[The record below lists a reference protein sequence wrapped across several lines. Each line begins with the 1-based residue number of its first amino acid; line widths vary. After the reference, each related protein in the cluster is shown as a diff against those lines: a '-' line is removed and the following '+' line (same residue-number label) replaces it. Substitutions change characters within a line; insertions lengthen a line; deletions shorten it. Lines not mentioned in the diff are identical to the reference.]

1 MDKLEVVKDILE
13 VCETGKLEK
22 VEARLEELKREIGE
36 LEPGLDYVRKM
47 EVADYVLAV
56 HYVLTHYK
64 IERKEQDD

>member
-13 VCETGKLEK
+13 VCETAKLEK

-64 IERKEQDD
+64 IERKRLRL